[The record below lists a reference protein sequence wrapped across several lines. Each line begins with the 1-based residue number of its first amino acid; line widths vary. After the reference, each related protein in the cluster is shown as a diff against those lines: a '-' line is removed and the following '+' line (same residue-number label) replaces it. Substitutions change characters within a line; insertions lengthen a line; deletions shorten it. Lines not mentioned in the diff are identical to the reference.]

1 MPKNYSYFLITPKMA
16 NENLGRQWRPSYV
29 KNWPA
34 FTAEVKRYSE
44 AYAKAPYGSVKKAK
58 IGSNFSQ
65 AYNKWLRQTEQNHM
79 KEKHGRANEMRLL
92 LKSLGVRKNVMAG
105 SPRPTRKSVSPNRK
119 SPNRTPVAR
128 RPSTPRARRHTGA
141 KPLNLRRALGHVIVK
156 RNTNKLLSNISK
168 KRNNIA
174 SASAVLSKLKG
185 PAYNRQKAL
194 IEKLEANLNK
204 LRNLI
209 SQAP

>member
-1 MPKNYSYFLITPKMA
+1 MPKNYSYLLIAPKIA
-16 NENLGRQWRPSYV
+16 NQNLGRQWRPSYV
-29 KNWPA
+29 KNWPE
-34 FTAEVKRYSE
+34 FTVEVKRYSE

-79 KEKHGRANEMRLL
+79 KKKHDRANEMRVL

-105 SPRPTRKSVSPNRK
+105 SPFPNRPRK

-128 RPSTPRARRHTGA
+128 RPSTPRTRRQTGA
-141 KPLNLRRALGHVIVK
+141 KPLDLRRALGHAMVK
-156 RNTNKLLSNISK
+156 RNTNRLLSNITK

-174 SASAVLSKLKG
+174 SASSVLSKLKG
-185 PAYNRQKAL
+185 PARNRQKAL